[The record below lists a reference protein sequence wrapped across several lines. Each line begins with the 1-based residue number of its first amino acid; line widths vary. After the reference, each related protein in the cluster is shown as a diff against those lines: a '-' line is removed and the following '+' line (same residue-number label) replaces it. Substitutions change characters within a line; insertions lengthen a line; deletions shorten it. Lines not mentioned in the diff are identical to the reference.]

1 MVSLAKP
8 LRQRRPR
15 LRRADGRHSRREGV
29 ADRRGR
35 HGGDVESTTLK
46 GASVVDGAAAL
57 ATENQRA
64 AYVHA
69 AGGAAASS
77 S

>member
-1 MVSLAKP
+1 
-8 LRQRRPR
+8 
-15 LRRADGRHSRREGV
+15 
-29 ADRRGR
+29 
-35 HGGDVESTTLK
+35 LK